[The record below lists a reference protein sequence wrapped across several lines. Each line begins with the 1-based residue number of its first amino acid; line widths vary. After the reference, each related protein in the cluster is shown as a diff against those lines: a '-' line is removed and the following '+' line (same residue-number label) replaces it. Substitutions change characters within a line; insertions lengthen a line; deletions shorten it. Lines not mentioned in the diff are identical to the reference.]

1 MPIERHQ
8 TLVTVEAVR
17 QWRSKGTE
25 FFCRYDLVEFNA
37 NGAPVYNCVYL
48 VGGEEKILVPEK
60 ARSDGTIQ
68 ERKLTFFPGLFN
80 LHRKFGDGTQLLVQD
95 DYTLVTVRTIGGAIE
110 VVSQGLD
117 RTGLEGT
124 E

>member
-8 TLVTVEAVR
+8 ALVTVEAVR
-17 QWRSKGTE
+17 QWRAKDVE

-37 NGAPVYNCVYL
+37 NGAPVYNCVYI

-60 ARSDGTIQ
+60 ARRDGTVQ

-80 LHRKFGDGTQLLVQD
+80 LHQKFGDGTQLLVQD
-95 DYTLVTVRTIGGAIE
+95 DYTLYTVRTKDNRIE
-110 VVSQGLD
+110 LVSQGLD
-117 RTGLEGT
+117 RTNS
-124 E
+124 